1 LNETLL
7 ATIERYETNSQ
18 TESLADDRTK
28 ALDYYLGNPLG
39 NEIDGRS
46 QVVSRDVWDT
56 VEWIKPQIADIFCSG
71 DEVVAFAPVNKEDVQ
86 AAEQETQ
93 FINHVITQK
102 NEWFPVWYNW
112 SHDALLQK
120 VGYVLAYWDEGER
133 RQKEKYK
140 GLTDDEFT
148 LLLQDKNAVPVEH
161 DLDEFGGHNVTIER
175 VKPYGCVKIVNIAP
189 ENVLVSHNSRHLN
202 LQDTS
207 LDFVEYWQHKTLSEL
222 RDDGFDVDDELTD
235 AGDTSG
241 DYEDATRDDNNP
253 FRNAEGEESSP
264 ATRRVKVRNV
274 WIRFD
279 EDEDGKAELRRVVVV
294 GKTILENEECDL
306 VTLTALCPCPLPH
319 QHAGLSLAD
328 AVSDLQ
334 LIKTALL
341 RGGLD
346 NQYLA
351 NNGRIAVDDSLV
363 NLDDL
368 LVSRPGGM
376 VRVKG
381 PPSQSIFPLAHTS
394 TGAEAVG
401 MMEYVDRVMQK
412 RTGVNEQSQGLDPN
426 SLQNK
431 TLGAAQIYQTAAQQR
446 IKFIARIFAE
456 TGVKN
461 LFQVVHALTLK
472 HTRQQEIVRLRNQWV
487 PVDPRLWAARNDMTI
502 SVALGSG
509 DKAQQIMFLEGVLQ
523 KQVLAAQHGLSDPV
537 KIYNTL
543 KRMTNIAGFKDH
555 EEFWTDP
562 STQPPKPPQTP
573 PEVLAEQAKGQVQL
587 MVEQGKGQISLQVAE
602 KNAQLKLQEIRGNLE
617 LQAMNDERDARR
629 EIMRAQMD
637 AELEKQKM
645 ALDEWK
651 TQLETTMEK
660 YKTDADNA
668 VKLQIAGLQAQ
679 SQTENAVLSLGAQAH
694 ESEQQRG
701 ADKEARGEEMK
712 ARRAETESKKA
723 EQKKP
728 EEAKKALDQVN
739 QAMEKLSKMQKEL
752 LDRQD
757 EIVKEA
763 QRPKVPVR
771 DKDGKLIGS
780 RPAKDDELEQFK

>member
-1 LNETLL
+1 LNETLI
-7 ATIERYETNSQ
+7 AAIERYEQSAQ
-18 TESLADDRTK
+18 TDSLAADRVK
-28 ALDYYLGNPLG
+28 SLDYYLGNPLG

-56 VEWIKPQIADIFCSG
+56 IEWIKPQIADIFCSG
-71 DEVVAFAPVNKEDVQ
+71 DEVVSFAATGPEDSE

-93 FINHVITQK
+93 FVNHVITQK
-102 NEWFPVWYNW
+102 NEWFPTWYSW

-120 VGYVLAYWDEGER
+120 TGYVLAYWDEGEN

-140 GLTDDEFT
+140 GLTDDEFA
-148 LLLQDKNAVPVEH
+148 LLLQDPNAVPVEH
-161 DLDEFGGHNVTIER
+161 DVDEFGGHDVTIER
-175 VKPYGCVKIVNIAP
+175 VKPYGCVKIENIAP
-189 ENVLVSHNSRHLN
+189 ENVLVSSNSRGLS
-202 LQDTS
+202 LQDKR

-222 RDDGFDVDDELTD
+222 REDGFEVDDTLTD
-235 AGDTSG
+235 AGDSNA
-241 DYEDATRDDNNP
+241 DWEDSLRDNGNH
-253 FRNAEGEESSP
+253 FRNLEGEESSP

-294 GKTILENEECDL
+294 GKTVLENEECDL

-319 QHAGLSLAD
+319 QHTGLSLAD

-351 NNGRIAVDDSLV
+351 NNGRIAVDADLV

-376 VRVKG
+376 VRTKG
-381 PPSQSIFPLAHTS
+381 SPVQSIMPLVHTS
-394 TGAEAVG
+394 TGEAAVG

-472 HTRQQEIVRLRNQWV
+472 HTRQQELVRLRNRWV

-587 MVEQGKGQISLQVAE
+587 QVEQGKAQVSLQVE
-602 KNAQLKLQEIRGNLE
+602 ERRAQLKLQEIRGNLE

-629 EIMRAQMD
+629 EMLRAQMD
-637 AELEKQKM
+637 AELEKQKI
-645 ALDEWK
+645 ALQEWQ
-651 TQLETTMEK
+651 TQLEQTMAK

-668 VKLQIAGLQAQ
+668 VKLQIAGLNAQ
-679 SQTENAVLSLGAQAH
+679 TQTENAVLSLGAQAH
-694 ESEQQRG
+694 ESEQARG
-701 ADKEARGEEMK
+701 AEKEARGEEMK
-712 ARRAETESKKA
+712 ARKQEAESKKQ

-739 QAMEKLSKMQKEL
+739 AAMDKLAKMQKDLME
-752 LDRQD
+752 QQ
-757 EIVKEA
+757 KEVMEAA

>member
-7 ATIERYETNSQ
+7 ATIERFETSSQ
-18 TESLADDRTK
+18 TDSLAADRVK
-28 ALDYYLGNPLG
+28 SLDYYLGNPLG

-71 DEVVAFAPVNKEDVQ
+71 DEVVSFAAVGPEDQ
-86 AAEQETQ
+86 EAAEQETQ
-93 FINHVITQK
+93 FVNHVITQK

-120 VGYVLAYWDEGER
+120 TGYVLAYWDEGEH

-148 LLLQDKNAVPVEH
+148 LLLQDQNAVPVEH
-161 DLDEFGGHNVTIER
+161 DIDEFGGHNVTIER
-175 VKPYGCVKIVNIAP
+175 VKPYGCVKIENVAP
-189 ENVLVSHNSRHLN
+189 ENVLVSSNSRHLS
-202 LQDTS
+202 LQDKG
-207 LDFVEYWQHKTLSEL
+207 LDFVEYWQYKTLSEL
-222 RDDGFDVDDELTD
+222 REAGFDVDDDLTD
-235 AGDTSG
+235 AGDSNG
-241 DYEDATRDDNNP
+241 DWEDALRDDKNP
-253 FRNAEGEESSP
+253 FRNDHGEESSP

-279 EDEDGKAELRRVVVV
+279 EDDDGKAELRRVVVV

-319 QHAGLSLAD
+319 QHTGLSLAD
-328 AVSDLQ
+328 AVYDLQ

-351 NNGRIAVDDSLV
+351 NNGRTAIDETLV

-368 LVSRPGGM
+368 LVSKPGGLI
-376 VRVKG
+376 RTKG
-381 PPSQSIFPLAHTS
+381 PPGNSIMPFTHVS
-394 TGAEAVG
+394 TGEAAVG

-472 HTRQQEIVRLRNQWV
+472 HSRQQEIVRLRNKWV

-509 DKAQQIMFLEGVLQ
+509 DKAQQIMFLESLLQ
-523 KQVLAAQHGLSDPV
+523 KQVMGVQFGLSDPV

-543 KRMTNIAGFKDH
+543 KRQINVAGFKDH
-555 EEFWTDP
+555 EEFITDP
-562 STQPPKPPQTP
+562 STQPPKPQGPP

-587 MVEQGKGQISLQVAE
+587 QVEQGKAQVALQVE
-602 KNAQLKLQEIRGNLE
+602 ERRAQLKLQEIRGNLE

-629 EIMRAQMD
+629 EMIRAQMD
-637 AELEKQKM
+637 AELEKQKIG
-645 ALDEWK
+645 LEEWK
-651 TQLETTMEK
+651 SQLEATITK

-679 SQTENAVLSLGAQAH
+679 TQTENAVLSLGAQSH
-694 ESEQQRG
+694 EAEQQRG
-701 ADKEARGEEMK
+701 ADKEARTEEMK
-712 ARRAETESKKA
+712 ARKQEGEQKKQ

-739 QAMEKLSKMQKEL
+739 QAMEKLAKMQKEL
-752 LDRQD
+752 LEKQ
-757 EIVKEA
+757 EEVVAVA

-780 RPAKDDELEQFK
+780 RPAKDEELGQFK